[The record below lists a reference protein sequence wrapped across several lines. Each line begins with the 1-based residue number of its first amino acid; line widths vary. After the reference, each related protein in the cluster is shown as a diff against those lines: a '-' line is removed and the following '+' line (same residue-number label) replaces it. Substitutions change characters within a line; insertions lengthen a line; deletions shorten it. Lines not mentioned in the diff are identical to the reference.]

1 MSQGKSSQGNGAT
14 SGSAD
19 PRVAI
24 VYGSPSDTQTMSKAG
39 ATLERF
45 GVAYEEVSLSAH
57 RAPRT
62 LAEYV
67 GKLRA
72 REIQVVI
79 AGAGLAAALPGA
91 VAALTTLPVI
101 GVPISGGALDGMD
114 SMLAIAQMP
123 PGVPVAT
130 VGLNNSTN
138 AAILAI
144 QILALADPDLGL
156 KLATFKDE
164 FEQAAADSLADVAA
178 AATAAARP

>member
-1 MSQGKSSQGNGAT
+1 MSHGTASQADGRGGRNGR
-14 SGSAD
+14 
-19 PRVAI
+19 PRVAVI
-24 VYGSPSDTQTMSKAG
+24 YGSPSDSQAMSKAG

-45 GVAYEEVSLSAH
+45 GVCYEEVSISAH

-62 LAEYV
+62 LADYV
-67 GKLRA
+67 GQLRA
-72 REIQVVI
+72 REISVVI

-114 SMLAIAQMP
+114 SMFAIAQMP

-138 AAILAI
+138 AAVLAI
-144 QILALADPDLGL
+144 QILALSDPDLGL
-156 KLATFKDE
+156 RLATFKDD
-164 FEQAAADSLADVAA
+164 FESAAADSLADVSRVRA
-178 AATAAARP
+178 

>member
-1 MSQGKSSQGNGAT
+1 MSETDQTTTDIRSPK
-14 SGSAD
+14 
-19 PRVAI
+19 VAV
-24 VYGSPSDTQTMSKAG
+24 VYGSPSDAQTMSKAG

-45 GVAYEEVSLSAH
+45 GVPYEQVSLSAH
-57 RAPRT
+57 RAPRA

-67 GKLRA
+67 GQLQVRG
-72 REIQVVI
+72 IVVVI

-114 SMLAIAQMP
+114 SLLAIAQMP

-138 AAILAI
+138 AAVLAT
-144 QILALADPDLGL
+144 QILALNDPDLRVL
-156 KLATFKDE
+156 LAAFKDD
-164 FEQAAADSLADVAA
+164 FEKAA
-178 AATAAARP
+178 AAGLAEALAPGQ

>member
-1 MSQGKSSQGNGAT
+1 MSQGRSSHT
-14 SGSAD
+14 DEPSGR

-24 VYGSPSDTQTMSKAG
+24 VYGSPSDAQTMSKAG
-39 ATLERF
+39 ATLQRF
-45 GVAYEEVSLSAH
+45 GVPYEEVSISAH

-67 GKLRA
+67 GQLKA
-72 REIQVVI
+72 REISVVI

-91 VAALTTLPVI
+91 IAALTTLPVI

-144 QILALADPDLGL
+144 QILALNDPDLAAR
-156 KLATFKDE
+156 LATLKDD
-164 FEQAAADSLADVAA
+164 FEQAAASSLADLSG
-178 AATAAARP
+178 TRS